1 MDTISSCSRR
11 LSSRA
16 GRRLPRTRIIGN
28 VPTFKCR
35 SEAPLSTAILSRSLT
50 CIPGRHGP
58 ALHCPRSEVPVR
70 YRNSRL
76 YLSAA
81 GTARCSSLG
90 RLQVLQPAVR
100 VRGVALD
107 DVEEPLLERLGD
119 RAPATAADLD
129 LVHRLDGGHL
139 DGGAHEEYLVG
150 HVQH

>member
-16 GRRLPRTRIIGN
+16 GKRAPRTRIIGY

-58 ALHCPRSEVPVR
+58 ALHCLAVGARVR
-70 YRNSRL
+70 YRNSRFA
-76 YLSAA
+76 LSAGGRA
-81 GTARCSSLG
+81 GCS
-90 RLQVLQPAVR
+90 RLWCFQVLQPAVG

-107 DVEEPLLERLGD
+107 DVEEALLERLGD
-119 RAPATAADLD
+119 RPAAAAANLD
-129 LVHRLDGGHL
+129 LVHRLDGRHL
-139 DGGAHEEYLVG
+139 DGRAHE
-150 HVQH
+150 